1 MSCVRMIRIEAGQN
15 KLVKLSTCRQIMTLV
30 MMIMSLPIFLFWPVL
45 FHLTNTINC
54 ACTQNKNVIVGT
66 VSDLQQWCNAEVED
80 SSLLFASFTLFTTIL
95 KHSVFFTFFEL
106 LLLHLVFCSD
116 FSFFKNKRRMAKD
129 THCILRWNM
138 DTNENGYG
146 KKIKH
151 WKKLEFTID
160 FKNTRKTLLQNQMA
174 NIRRSFPG

>member
-1 MSCVRMIRIEAGQN
+1 
-15 KLVKLSTCRQIMTLV
+15 
-30 MMIMSLPIFLFWPVL
+30 
-45 FHLTNTINC
+45 
-54 ACTQNKNVIVGT
+54 
-66 VSDLQQWCNAEVED
+66 
-80 SSLLFASFTLFTTIL
+80 
-95 KHSVFFTFFEL
+95 
-106 LLLHLVFCSD
+106 
-116 FSFFKNKRRMAKD
+116 
-129 THCILRWNM
+129 M